1 VLLTRLVIGDKPLNK
16 LRGKGIALHSQVRFL
31 TRVLP
36 PTLLH
41 RLLMF
46 MHRRSG
52 PSCIFEAGVHPFS
65 SGRSSIFEASMSHV
79 SSIWPLN
86 IVMCTASDRSCL
98 SSVLTFVVAP
108 WCPAFCCRCSCRYP
122 QAITAFCDFSGTGPK
137 MRQNLIRVAKEN
149 GSKLGFLS

>member
-65 SGRSSIFEASMSHV
+65 KRAFIHFRSVHVTCLEHLALKYHYVHSI
-79 SSIWPLN
+79 
-86 IVMCTASDRSCL
+86 
-98 SSVLTFVVAP
+98 
-108 WCPAFCCRCSCRYP
+108 
-122 QAITAFCDFSGTGPK
+122 
-137 MRQNLIRVAKEN
+137 
-149 GSKLGFLS
+149 